1 MVIILD
7 IILIFIFIVL
17 TVYTIRH
24 YLFYWNRLFGH
35 QKRAFQDLAG
45 AWMPSVTILVP
56 MHNEE
61 LVARNILQR
70 LVDMDYPKYNGHYEV
85 IVIDDYSNDKTA
97 EIIDEYAGKHRFIKA
112 VHRDES
118 GGHGKGAALMVG
130 TMLAKNDIVLV
141 FDADYQPSRN
151 VVKRL
156 VSPFQ
161 DPEIGLV
168 MGRVVPI
175 NSPESFLTRI
185 IDIERSGGYQ
195 VDQQARYNLGLIPQ
209 YGGTVGG
216 IRRHVL
222 NAIGG
227 WDITKLAEDTDI
239 TYRVYLNGWKVGY
252 INIAECFEEGV
263 PSWVERRKQL
273 RRWAIGHNQ
282 CLFTHFWPTLRSPIL
297 SFAQKLDG
305 ILLLG
310 VYIVPLLMLVG
321 WFVGIYVYLFESYWW
336 WILFM
341 ALLFTLAY
349 NSIGNFAIF
358 NEVGIGIMLDKRGR
372 AAHLLPLNLFNF
384 FANIWVCSLAFFSSL
399 FIHRQFSDH
408 GPDIV
413 YAGDDG
419 TLVSNGH
426 GTVKNGN
433 SYMYTGNGN
442 GNGHNGNGK
451 NGNGNGNGNGVKWDK
466 TPRNSSSSVYHTNHN
481 GYKKPGDKK

>member
-1 MVIILD
+1 MLILD
-7 IILIFIFIVL
+7 IILITIFAIL
-17 TVYTIRH
+17 SIYTIRH
-24 YLFYWNRLFGH
+24 YIFYWNRLFVR
-35 QKRAFQDLAG
+35 QKRCFQDLAG
-45 AWMPSVTILVP
+45 SWLPSVSILVP

-61 LVARNILQR
+61 IVAENCLKR
-70 LVDMDYPKYNGHYEV
+70 LIEMDYPKFNGHYEI
-85 IVIDDYSNDKTA
+85 IVIDDYSTDKTA
-97 EIIDEYAGKHRFIKA
+97 EIVDAIAEKHHFVK
-112 VHRDES
+112 VLHRDEA
-118 GGHGKGAALMVG
+118 GGHGKGEALKVG
-130 TMLAKNDIVLV
+130 TLLAKNDVILI

-175 NSPESFLTRI
+175 NSPQSFLTRI

-222 NAIGG
+222 TSVGG
-227 WDITKLAEDTDI
+227 WDVTKLAEDTDI
-239 TYRVYLNGWKVGY
+239 TYRVYLGGWKVGY

-263 PSWVERRKQL
+263 PTWIERRRQL

-282 CLFTHFWPTLRSPIL
+282 CLFTHFWPTIKSPVL
-297 SFAQKLDG
+297 TWTQKVDG

-310 VYIVPLLMLVG
+310 VYVVPLLMLIG
-321 WFVGIYVYLFESYWW
+321 WFVGVYVYLFEQYWW

-341 ALLFTLAY
+341 ALLFTLSY

-372 AAHLLPLNLFNF
+372 AAYLLPLNLFNF
-384 FANIWVCSLAFFSSL
+384 FANIWVCSGAFVRSL
-399 FIHRQFSDH
+399 IIHRNYGES
-408 GPDIV
+408 PP
-413 YAGDDG
+413 
-419 TLVSNGH
+419 TEK
-426 GTVKNGN
+426 TN
-433 SYMYTGNGN
+433 SHTT
-442 GNGHNGNGK
+442 K
-451 NGNGNGNGNGVKWDK
+451 NGNGNGGIRWDK
-466 TPRNSSSSVYHTNHN
+466 TPRNRHSTAYHNRYNEPEDRT
-481 GYKKPGDKK
+481 PGGF